1 LDGQGA
7 PLSNDGGIITLLDPE
22 GLKHHGVCYTKKQA
36 PDVLNTVKRVNMSA
50 HRLDTFLALASVNI
64 GTTIENIS
72 YIPAG

>member
-1 LDGQGA
+1 LILKALNTTVCAIPKNKRLAAGRFVLK
-7 PLSNDGGIITLLDPE
+7 LS
-22 GLKHHGVCYTKKQA
+22 Q
-36 PDVLNTVKRVNMSA
+36 DVLNTVKRVNMSA